1 MGSYGVQF
9 KNGANEIMI
18 DGVYSNYFFQ
28 TNDSVLTVWRQFE
41 SGYMG
46 YADVSIP
53 SSDTLPIVAVKALTG
68 NPVYVYNFIIE
79 GTLVT
84 GVRLVTVNSAG
95 TVSYA
100 VYNKEISTPDDDYG
114 LVIKNAKGTTVFYSW
129 NVPLKSTFAS
139 LATIAVGPIPD
150 FEEGEFWTDDR
161 SMTPYDISVQDA
173 DNNYFVVIP
182 VDTYPF
188 MDTVVAKSRDGYSA
202 GGNPYY
208 WFKFGR
214 YFPGISKIN
223 STTVRIGLYAPVFGK
238 DHFRNDLVNTYGFSL
253 SYVVLE
259 VYGGS

>member
-46 YADVSIP
+46 SADVSIP

-150 FEEGEFWTDDR
+150 FEEGQFWADAR
-161 SMTPYDISVQDA
+161 SMTPQNITVNDA

-182 VDTYPF
+182 VDGYPF
-188 MDTVVAKSRDGYSA
+188 MDTVIRKSRDSYSHDGKTFRA
-202 GGNPYY
+202 
-208 WFKFGR
+208 FRFGR

-223 STTVRIGLYAPVFGK
+223 STTVQLGLYAPVFGTDK
-238 DHFRNDLVNTYGFSL
+238 LRTDYVNTYGFSL